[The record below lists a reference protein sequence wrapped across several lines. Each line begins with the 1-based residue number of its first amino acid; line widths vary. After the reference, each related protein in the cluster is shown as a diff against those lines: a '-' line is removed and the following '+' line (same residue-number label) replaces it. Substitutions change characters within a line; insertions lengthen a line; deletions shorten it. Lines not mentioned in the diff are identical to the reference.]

1 MIGQTVRLPGFVG
14 AFYCRLARQKS
25 LRRANVHSSVEVVG
39 DTKRI
44 KSLDRC
50 PLLIKPQLDWKFLS
64 DSSKLTNIRNNIKR
78 RNESGDI
85 DVLVRGMLFIGLNVI
100 CNLMWYKAI
109 PNHTSM
115 FIPV

>member
-1 MIGQTVRLPGFVG
+1 MIGQIVRLPGFVG
-14 AFYCRLARQKS
+14 AFCCRLGRQKS
-25 LRRANVHSSVEVVG
+25 LRCANVHSSVEVVG

-44 KSLDRC
+44 KSLDRS

-64 DSSKLTNIRNNIKR
+64 DSSKLKTIRNNIKR
-78 RNESGDI
+78 RNESDDI
-85 DVLVRGMLFIGLNVI
+85 DVLVCVMLFIGLNVI

-109 PNHTSM
+109 SNHTSA